1 MQYTPK
7 CDSPSQAS
15 PRFCAAGHGDK
26 PLSIPASTARSNR
39 WLAMLS
45 KLTAALV
52 AGWFTLSAHGQPSEV
67 RAADRLPELLRLATT
82 EHPNVKARRN
92 DLRAAGF
99 DVDAARWSRYPSLAT
114 ELQTSSGR
122 SQAIVKLE
130 QPLWTGGRITGQI
143 NLASAKFEAATAG
156 LGEAQTQALMDTAL
170 AFFEL
175 SRLDSRLGIAL
186 LNEEEHQKL
195 LATIERRVKAEVSPL
210 TDQTQA
216 GTRLRQAI
224 NERIQIQRQRD
235 NVRFQLEQNI
245 GRPVKGIHPPRRVR
259 LDAWTPQHLIDVALN
274 ASAQRRRLQAQVEAA
289 QAEIQVTRSQLR
301 PQVVVGYSSNLGQMS
316 NNERRGQVYLA
327 LQLQTANGLANL
339 SATEAAVARK
349 AALEDA
355 QEIHQRELAQQIQ
368 TLWGDA
374 QTLASQVGPVKALL
388 TGSNEV
394 VESYLRQFQVGRK
407 NWLDVLNAQ
416 REKTQAQYALAD
428 IESPLLLTHAQL
440 LILTGTL
447 TPQNLD
453 TLDE

>member
-1 MQYTPK
+1 MQHTLT
-7 CDSPSQAS
+7 CDPPSQS
-15 PRFCAAGHGDK
+15 PPQSRAPDHGNQSLSIARPAAGAD
-26 PLSIPASTARSNR
+26 T
-39 WLAMLS
+39 WLALLR
-45 KLTAALV
+45 KLAAAV
-52 AGWFTLSAHGQPSEV
+52 MAGCFALSAHGQPNEV
-67 RAADRLPELLRLATT
+67 RVADRLPELLRLAAT

-143 NLASAKFEAATAG
+143 NLASAKLEAATAG

-175 SRLDSRLGIAL
+175 SRLESRLGIAL

-245 GRPVKGIHPPRRVR
+245 GRAVKGIQPPRRVR
-259 LDAWTPQHLIDVALN
+259 LDAWTPQHLIEVALN

>member
-1 MQYTPK
+1 MSAPTWV
-7 CDSPSQAS
+7 SPA
-15 PRFCAAGHGDK
+15 DMK
-26 PLSIPASTARSNR
+26 RSVLP
-39 WLAMLS
+39 W
-45 KLTAALV
+45 
-52 AGWFTLSAHGQPSEV
+52 LSATF
-67 RAADRLPELLRLATT
+67 AASLLALAAHAQQLESRPTERLPELLRLAATQ
-82 EHPNVKARRN
+82 HPNVKARRN

-99 DVDAARWSRYPSLAT
+99 DADAARWGRYPSLAT
-114 ELQTSSGR
+114 EIQTSNGR
-122 SQAIVKLE
+122 SQAVAKLE

-143 NLASAKFEAATAG
+143 NLAGAKLDAATAG
-156 LGEAQTQALMDTAL
+156 LSEAQTQALLDTAL

-175 SRLDSRLGIAL
+175 SRLDMRLGIAL
-186 LNEEEHQKL
+186 LNEAEHQKL
-195 LATIERRVKAEVSPL
+195 LAIIERRVNAEVSPV

-235 NVRFQLEQNI
+235 NVRFQLEQHI
-245 GRPVKGIHPPRRVR
+245 GRPVGAIQAPRRVR
-259 LDAWTPQHLIDVALN
+259 LDAWTEQRLIEVALA
-274 ASAQRRRLQAQVEAA
+274 ASSQRKRLQAQVEAA
-289 QAEIQVTRSQLR
+289 QAEIQVTRAQLM
-301 PQVVVGYSSNLGQMS
+301 PQVVVGYSTNLGQIS
-316 NNERRGQVYLA
+316 TNERRGQVYLA
-327 LQLQTANGLANL
+327 LQLQTANGLGNL

-355 QEIHQRELAQQIQ
+355 LEIHQRQLAQQIQ

-440 LILTGTL
+440 LILTGTV